1 MFKYMRAKIWL
12 VILSFVGTTVAQACT
27 SIVLNSTDSGRVYA
41 RTMEFGIPLQSAVL
55 IIPRGY
61 AFKGVGIDGVPGSG
75 KNWTSKYA
83 VIGANAFGLPVYVD
97 GINEAGL
104 AGGLLNA
111 PNTAQYQ
118 QPTQAQS
125 ANSIASQQLLL
136 YALTNFANI
145 AQVKEELPKMFVN
158 SSPLKEW
165 GGVAKS
171 RMTLHDASGASLVI
185 EYLDG
190 KLVMTDNAIGTMT
203 NDPAFSWHL
212 QNIGNYANLSGT
224 DKKPM
229 TFNGAKFMAASSGNG
244 LHGVPGS
251 FLSPD
256 RFVRASLL
264 VMNTPPATTDVQERR
279 AWHIMNNF
287 DIPYGAIHL
296 DASSGYG
303 GGANSYEYTEWT
315 VVANL
320 KTKSYHIRSF
330 ENPGVLTVNF
340 TEADMNS
347 KSLKSI
353 PLLK

>member
-1 MFKYMRAKIWL
+1 MRFKIWL
-12 VILSFVGTTVAQACT
+12 VILSFLGTTVAQACT

-41 RTMEFGIPLQSAVL
+41 RTMEFGIPLKSAVL
-55 IIPRGY
+55 ITPRGY
-61 AFKGVGIDGVPGSG
+61 DFKGVGIDGAPGSG

-97 GINEAGL
+97 GLNEAGL

-111 PNTAQYQ
+111 PNTALYQ
-118 QPTQAQS
+118 NPTQAQS
-125 ANSIASQQLLL
+125 ANSIASQQLLV
-136 YALTNFANI
+136 YVLTNFANVGE
-145 AQVKEELPKMFVN
+145 VKNALPKMFVN

-171 RMTLHDASGASLVI
+171 RMTLHDTSGASLVV

-190 KLVMTDNAIGTMT
+190 KLVMTDNTIGTMT

-229 TFNGAKFMAASSGNG
+229 VFNGQKFMAASSGNG
-244 LHGVPGS
+244 LHGLPGS

-256 RFVRASLL
+256 RFIRASML
-264 VMNTPPATTDVQERR
+264 VMSTPSATTDTQERR

-296 DASSGYG
+296 DSSSGYG
-303 GGANSYEYTEWT
+303 GGVNSYEYTEWT

-320 KTKSYHIRSF
+320 KTKTYNIRSF
-330 ENPGVLTVNF
+330 ENPGVLTVAF
-340 TEADMNS
+340 SEADMNS
-347 KSLKSI
+347 KSLRSI

>member
-1 MFKYMRAKIWL
+1 MRLGIWF
-12 VILSFVGTTVAQACT
+12 VIMSFLGTSVSQACT
-27 SIVLNSTDSGRVYA
+27 SIVLNGTDQGRVYA
-41 RTMEFGIPLQSAVL
+41 RTMEFGIPLKSAVL
-55 IIPRGY
+55 MTPRGY
-61 AFKGVGIDGVPGSG
+61 DFKGVGIDGIPGSG

-97 GINEAGL
+97 GLNEAGL

-111 PNTAQYQ
+111 PNTAIYQ
-118 QPTQAQS
+118 SPTQAQS

-136 YALTNFANI
+136 YALTNFASV
-145 AQVKEELPKMFVN
+145 AEVKDALPKMFVN

-165 GGVAKS
+165 GGVAKA
-171 RMTLHDASGASLVI
+171 RMTLHDSSGASLVV

-224 DKKPM
+224 DKKP
-229 TFNGAKFMAASSGNG
+229 TVFNGQTFMAASSGNG
-244 LHGVPGS
+244 LRGLPGS

-256 RFVRASLL
+256 RFVRASVL
-264 VMNTPPATTDVQERR
+264 VMNTPAANTDTQERR

-287 DIPYGAIHL
+287 DIPFGAIHL
-296 DASSGYG
+296 DSSSGYG
-303 GGANSYEYTEWT
+303 GGVNSYEYTEWT

-320 KTKSYHIRSF
+320 KTKTYNIRSF
-330 ENPGVLTVNF
+330 ENPGVISVGF
-340 TEADMNS
+340 TEADMQS
-347 KSLKSI
+347 KSLRSI